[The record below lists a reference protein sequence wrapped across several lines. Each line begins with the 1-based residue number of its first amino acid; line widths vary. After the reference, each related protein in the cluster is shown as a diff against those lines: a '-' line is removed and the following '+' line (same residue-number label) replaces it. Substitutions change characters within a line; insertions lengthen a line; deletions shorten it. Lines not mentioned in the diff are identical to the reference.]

1 MRSFAKRQ
9 SLVLACML
17 TIGSAATHA
26 GLEAQS
32 RAPAANWNRRAAA
45 AFLDARMSWWSS
57 WPVARRDHD
66 TACLSCH
73 TAAPYALARPV
84 LRDAL
89 GEVGMTVPEARLF
102 GDVRKRVTLWT
113 ETEPSYPDQAFGLPK
128 SSESRGT
135 EAILNA
141 LVLAS
146 RDAREG
152 RLATETRQ
160 AFENLWKLQFTRR
173 AESGGW
179 AWLNFDLAPW
189 ESEGAAYFGAALAA
203 VAAGIAPEGYAAS
216 EDAEEPLGML
226 RAHLLESPGPRLPL
240 DRVMLLWA
248 SAELPGLLNEDEKRS
263 TIAAIQNMQNGD
275 GGWSLTS
282 MGPWEGR
289 DGYAA
294 PRGSDGYATALT
306 TYALLRAG
314 VRPDRDGLGRALEW
328 LVGHQDPTS
337 GRWPSSSLN
346 REREPE
352 SERGL
357 FMSDAA
363 TAFAVLALAQA
374 RAVQE

>member
-1 MRSFAKRQ
+1 
-9 SLVLACML
+9 
-17 TIGSAATHA
+17 
-26 GLEAQS
+26 
-32 RAPAANWNRRAAA
+32 
-45 AFLDARMSWWSS
+45 
-57 WPVARRDHD
+57 
-66 TACLSCH
+66 
-73 TAAPYALARPV
+73 
-84 LRDAL
+84 
-89 GEVGMTVPEARLF
+89 
-102 GDVRKRVTLWT
+102 
-113 ETEPSYPDQAFGLPK
+113 
-128 SSESRGT
+128 
-135 EAILNA
+135 
-141 LVLAS
+141 
-146 RDAREG
+146 
-152 RLATETRQ
+152 
-160 AFENLWKLQFTRR
+160 
-173 AESGGW
+173 
-179 AWLNFDLAPW
+179 
-189 ESEGAAYFGAALAA
+189 
-203 VAAGIAPEGYAAS
+203 
-216 EDAEEPLGML
+216 
-226 RAHLLESPGPRLPL
+226 
-240 DRVMLLWA
+240 MLLWA